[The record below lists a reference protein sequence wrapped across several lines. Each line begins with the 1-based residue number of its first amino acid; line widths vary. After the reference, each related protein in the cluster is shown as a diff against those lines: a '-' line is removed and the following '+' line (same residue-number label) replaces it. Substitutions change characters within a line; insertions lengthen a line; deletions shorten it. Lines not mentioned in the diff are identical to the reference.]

1 MTLDLSSDMCT
12 RVCQLWRRIRSL
24 LLYLLIR
31 ASTQNVSLDA
41 YVTRARYE
49 DSPDTDQESHTY
61 GNVRLTLFFIKKIR

>member
-24 LLYLLIR
+24 LYLLIR

-41 YVTRARYE
+41 YVTRTRYE
-49 DSPDTDQESHTY
+49 DSLDTDQGSYRARTKDTET
-61 GNVRLTLFFIKKIR
+61 